1 MNKNTAF
8 ITAHGMGNTPKD
20 YANEIKSTLS
30 RRLKQDAGKVHF
42 GSIYYQD
49 ILQPNEERV
58 WNALKPSLRWQDFRE
73 FILYGFADATG
84 LEASKD
90 GPSSPYTQAQ
100 VKIAQALLTAHGE
113 VGDEGS
119 LVILAQS
126 LGCQVISNF
135 FWDAQ
140 KVGQNPGPAHGIWED
155 IQGFASVI
163 SGRPSLQESEIAFL
177 RGQSLKTLV
186 TTGCNIPIF
195 VAAHARNRILPI
207 RPNAQFQWHNYYD
220 VDDVLGWPLA
230 KLSSEYAAVVKDF
243 PINAGGGFAGWLA
256 KSWNPLAHEQYWTDD
271 DVLDPLEECLRR
283 CIGAQVTPS

>member
-8 ITAHGMGNTPKD
+8 ITVHGMGNTPKD
-20 YANEIKSTLS
+20 YANEIKGNLS

-58 WNALKPSLRWQDFRE
+58 WNALKPTLRWQNFRE

-90 GPSSPYTQAQ
+90 GPSSPYTKAQ
-100 VKIAQALLTAHGE
+100 VKIAQELLNAHGE
-113 VGDEGS
+113 IGNEGS

-140 KVGQNPGPAHGIWED
+140 KAGRNAGPAHGIWEK
-155 IQGFASVI
+155 IEGFASVI
-163 SGRPSLQESEIAFL
+163 SGRPALQDSEIAFL
-177 RGQSLKTLV
+177 QGQSLKHLV

-195 VAAHARNRILPI
+195 VAAHARDRILPI
-207 RPNAQFQWHNYYD
+207 RPNSEFQWHNY
-220 VDDVLGWPLA
+220 
-230 KLSSEYAAVVKDF
+230 
-243 PINAGGGFAGWLA
+243 
-256 KSWNPLAHEQYWTDD
+256 
-271 DVLDPLEECLRR
+271 
-283 CIGAQVTPS
+283 